1 MSSLN
6 RLTPHKQQR
15 MSENIKNIVHK
26 TLSKAWATLLQ
37 IDYDYKFKDGTWKR
51 VSRESY
57 DRGNGTGVLLYNIEK
72 RTVILTKQFR
82 MPIYETNPDEAMS
95 LEVCAGAI
103 DKNQSPE
110 STIIREV
117 EEEVGYKIKEV
128 KKVLEAYMSPGA
140 LTEKM
145 YLFIAPYTDA
155 MKINEGGGV
164 AGEHEEIEVLEM
176 PFLKA
181 LKMMESGD
189 IRDAK
194 TIMLLQYAQMNDLI
208 KNKE

>member
-6 RLTPHKQQR
+6 RLTLRKQQR
-15 MSENIKNIVHK
+15 MSENVKNIVHK

-72 RTVILTKQFR
+72 GTVILTKQFR

-176 PFLKA
+176 PFSKA

-194 TIMLLQYAQMNDLI
+194 TIMLLQYAQMNDLLM
-208 KNKE
+208 N